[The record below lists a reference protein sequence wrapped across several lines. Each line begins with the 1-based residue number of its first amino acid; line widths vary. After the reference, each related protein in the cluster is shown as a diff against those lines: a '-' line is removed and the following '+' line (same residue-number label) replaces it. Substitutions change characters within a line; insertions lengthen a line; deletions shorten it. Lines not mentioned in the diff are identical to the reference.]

1 MITWDDKKRLQVI
14 KDHGIDFK
22 GIDDVFNDPFASYI
36 ADFEHDESEERW
48 LIIAKSS
55 EYGLVAVIIAFR
67 DDDVR
72 FVTARRAER
81 WMVRRYE
88 RQRKRS

>member
-1 MITWDDKKRLQVI
+1 MI
-14 KDHGIDFK
+14 KDHGVDFK
-22 GIDDVFNDPFASYI
+22 KVGDIFDDPFAIYI
-36 ADFEHDESEERW
+36 EDFGHDESEERW

-55 EYGLVAVIIAFR
+55 EYGLVAATITFR

-72 FVTARRAER
+72 FVTARRAEP